1 MFRPVSQT
9 QTKRQFLTT
18 PKKMEKENKLFSKDE
33 FLLRVMKL
41 RLGIQTMDLAIRFNV
56 SEGSCSDIFLS

>member
-1 MFRPVSQT
+1 
-9 QTKRQFLTT
+9 
-18 PKKMEKENKLFSKDE
+18 MEKENKLFSKDE

-56 SEGSCSDIFLS
+56 SEGSCSDIFLSWLYRSIYY